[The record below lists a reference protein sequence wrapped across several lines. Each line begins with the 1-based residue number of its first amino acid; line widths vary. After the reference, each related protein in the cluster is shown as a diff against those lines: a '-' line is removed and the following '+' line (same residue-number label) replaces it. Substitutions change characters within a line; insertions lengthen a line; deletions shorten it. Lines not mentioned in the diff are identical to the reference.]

1 MKKSLQL
8 LVITF
13 LLSFNIFSQTGTG
26 CWREISAGANNF
38 CLAIKMDGTLWGWG
52 QNGNLLGLNGNMAN
66 QNLPIQIGTANDW
79 MTVSAGA
86 NHSLAVKTNGTL
98 WAWGN
103 GSTGQLGNG
112 NNASTWTLT
121 QAGTAT
127 DWIKVSA
134 GGGFSLAIKNTG
146 TLWAFGANNLGQLGI
161 NNLTNQ
167 NIPVQVGTASNWVQ
181 IDAGN
186 QHSLALD
193 AGGFMYAWGDN
204 TFGQLGDGSYTS
216 SIIPIPI
223 TPTTNYSSVS
233 AGLDHSMALDNNG
246 LLYTWGNNVAGQL
259 CDGANA
265 VINIPTAIINSDGSV
280 NFYISISAGSSFSL
294 AIKNDGT
301 LWSGGYNLFGMLA
314 HGAFIQTSTNTLV
327 QVGTNTNW
335 QIISAGNSH
344 SMAMDTTTGLFE
356 AGRNWEGQIA
366 TGVFSFYYG
375 NLQSVIC
382 PTTLANQPITKQ
394 NLEINV
400 SPNPTNDFITIHY
413 NLENE
418 SQVILKLTTVQGQVI
433 QENKIE
439 KANGIQTNTLDLS
452 NQASGLYFV
461 SITTETGNFTSKVM
475 KK

>member
-1 MKKSLQL
+1 MKKNLLL
-8 LVITF
+8 LVLTL
-13 LLSFNIFSQTGTG
+13 LLSTNLYAQSGSG

-38 CLAIKMDGTLWGWG
+38 CLAIKIDGTLWGWG
-52 QNGNLLGLNGNMAN
+52 QNGNLLGLNGNMVN
-66 QNLPIQIGTANDW
+66 QNLPIQIGTDNDW
-79 MTVSAGA
+79 LTVSAGT
-86 NHSLAVKTNGTL
+86 NHSLAVKTSGTL

-127 DWIKVSA
+127 DWLKVSA

-161 NNLTNQ
+161 NNVTNQ

-186 QHSLALD
+186 QHSIALNT
-193 AGGFMYAWGDN
+193 GGFMYSWGDN
-204 TFGQLGDGSYTS
+204 TFGQLGDGSNTS
-216 SIIPIPI
+216 SLIPIAI

-233 AGLDHSMALDNNG
+233 AGLDHSMGLDSNG

-259 CDGANA
+259 CDGTNTA
-265 VINIPTAIINSDGSV
+265 INIPTPIINSNGAV
-280 NFYISISAGSSFSL
+280 NFYIAISAGSSFSL
-294 AIKNDGT
+294 AIRNDGT

-314 HGAFIQTSTNTLV
+314 QGAFIQTSTNTLL
-327 QVGTNTNW
+327 QVGTNNNW
-335 QIISAGNSH
+335 QTISAGNSH
-344 SMAMDTTTGLFE
+344 SMAMDTTTALFE

-382 PTTLANQPITKQ
+382 PTTLATQAKTLQ

-400 SPNPTNDFITIHY
+400 SPNPTNDFVTINY
-413 NLENE
+413 NFENE
-418 SQVILKLTTVQGQVI
+418 SQVILKLTNVHGQVI
-433 QENKIE
+433 LESKI
-439 KANGIQTNTLDLS
+439 KKGNGIQNETLDLS

-461 SITTETGNFTSKVM
+461 YITTETGNFTAKLM